1 MLQKISDMRA
11 EADAMGASLFLGEYG
26 GNPSQPGITA
36 YMTAAYDGAGAVG
49 ASTTYWAYDKGD
61 DGYGLLR
68 ADGSEKK
75 ELADVLTRPY
85 PQRVAGKLLSYGF
98 DMNMHT
104 ATITWEP
111 DATVAAPTEIVVPAR
126 LFPGGAT
133 VDCGGCKVEEAP
145 GLVRLVTSPPGNPIV
160 VTLRAR

>member
-1 MLQKISDMRA
+1 
-11 EADAMGASLFLGEYG
+11 
-26 GNPSQPGITA
+26 
-36 YMTAAYDGAGAVG
+36 MTAAYDGAGAVG

-98 DMNMHT
+98 DPSTHT

-111 DATVAAPTEIVVPAR
+111 DAAVATPTEIVVPAR
-126 LFPGGAT
+126 LFPAGVR
-133 VDCGGCKVEEAP
+133 VDCGGCTFEETP